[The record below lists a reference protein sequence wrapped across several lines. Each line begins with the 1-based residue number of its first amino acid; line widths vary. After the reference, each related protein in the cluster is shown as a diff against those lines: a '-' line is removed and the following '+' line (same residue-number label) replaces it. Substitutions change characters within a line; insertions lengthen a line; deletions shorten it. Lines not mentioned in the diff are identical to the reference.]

1 MINNSSTF
9 LLLRLA
15 VGMSMFGHG
24 FVRVFKLAKFSEW
37 MLGKYEN
44 SLLPAALVKPFSY
57 ALPIVEL
64 VIGVLIIIGLFTR
77 QALLVGGITMVI
89 LIFGSCM
96 IEDWGGIPSQMIHT
110 FFFALLLSYLNHNSY
125 AVDSASKKQ

>member
-57 ALPIVEL
+57 ALPIIEL

-110 FFFALLLSYLNHNSY
+110 FFFALLLSNLNHNSY